1 MKENVAQF
9 SNCQYIVALR
19 IGMVAMAI
27 IQDKG
32 ITPMA
37 LPGDITDAMEKLRQ
51 YNDIQNLFA

>member
-1 MKENVAQF
+1 M
-9 SNCQYIVALR
+9 
-19 IGMVAMAI
+19 GAMAI